1 MSHPVCLAPQCDNPP
16 HDGFLCSSCVATL
29 RRDLS
34 AVPYL
39 LADLDITISKQ
50 DRLSDSEKRASSER
64 PLPLRLEPME
74 AKRDLAETLANW
86 VQHVVTQHNAVP
98 PHDIPAVAPYVNK
111 RGALVEQRT
120 NRQVLALA
128 AWMVGHL
135 GDVLID
141 PEAGNLADEIG
152 YAVITAQRAVD
163 KPLQLV
169 YAGPC
174 DECTTDLYAHPRKAE
189 VACRGCDAVYDIT
202 SRRQWL
208 LGQAEDQ
215 LLTATEMSRALPGL
229 LQKPLTAAMI
239 RGLAFRGRLTQHPPL
254 PNRPKDPVYR
264 VGDVIDLVTSLEEES
279 GRPKAC

>member
-50 DRLSDSEKRASSER
+50 DLLSDSEKRASSER
-64 PLPLRLEPME
+64 PLPLRLGPME

-86 VQHVVTQHNAVP
+86 VQHLVAQHHAVP
-98 PHDIPAVAPYVNK
+98 PYDILVVAPHVNK
-111 RGALVEQRT
+111 RGALVEQRSD
-120 NRQVLALA
+120 RQVLALA
-128 AWMVGHL
+128 AWMVGHINY
-135 GDVLID
+135 VQID

-189 VACRGCDAVYDIT
+189 VECRGCAAVYDIAA
-202 SRRQWL
+202 RRGWL
-208 LGQAEDQ
+208 LEQAEGQ

-229 LQKPLTAAMI
+229 LQKPLTASMI
-239 RGLAFRGRLTQHPPL
+239 RGLAHRGRLTQHPADPRRPREPL
-254 PNRPKDPVYR
+254 YR
-264 VGDVIDLVTSLEEES
+264 VGQVIDVLTSMEEES
-279 GRPKAC
+279 GRLKAG